1 MKRLIII
8 IWCSSIILLA
18 LGAWRYSS
26 LSRHY
31 VSTQGTV
38 LQLYPMEHQSF
49 EYDYIV
55 SGTMYF
61 GTTTA
66 ESMGRDLASVKVG
79 DHLNVFYDAKHP
91 GDSTAEPPNLRGIM
105 SICSL
110 IFSGTLLSL
119 GSILYY
125 RTCKRERIQAA
136 PPICPRVTPS

>member
-1 MKRLIII
+1 M
-8 IWCSSIILLA
+8 ILLA

-31 VSTQGTV
+31 ISTQGTV

-55 SGTMYF
+55 SGTTYF

-66 ESMGRDLASVKVG
+66 ESAGRDLASVKVG
-79 DHLNVFYDAKHP
+79 DHLTVFYDAKHP
-91 GDSTAEPPNLRGIM
+91 DSSTAEPPNLRGIM
-105 SICSL
+105 AIWAV
-110 IFSGTLLSL
+110 IFLGTLLSL
-119 GSILYY
+119 GTILYY
-125 RTCKRERIQAA
+125 RTCKQKRIQAA